1 MMKLNEDVFYNLDKI
16 TDKTL
21 EKLSKLE
28 KNSVSKETSSNI
40 LGFSSNL
47 HHIEDIR
54 FDKLML
60 LLSKFD
66 SSNLVK
72 FMLSVNESD
81 DELSKELL
89 NSINRM
95 SEENNDSAKYVSEK
109 LLSLYRLSLFSSIF
123 NEERLK
129 SLKIAL
135 RNY

>member
-1 MMKLNEDVFYNLDKI
+1 MIKLNEDVFYNLDKI
-16 TDKTL
+16 SDKAL
-21 EKLSKLE
+21 ESLSKLE

-40 LGFSSNL
+40 SGFSSNL
-47 HHIEDIR
+47 RQIEDVK
-54 FDKLML
+54 FDKLMV

-95 SEENNDSAKYVSEK
+95 SEENDDSAKYVSEK

-123 NEERLK
+123 NEKRLK